1 VTVDTAPAPQKG
13 EGFGRYL
20 AQQRELRGLSLE
32 QISDA
37 TKLSLTTLRA
47 LEGDDAK
54 RWPERVFLVGAVR
67 AYSKAVGLSPEETI
81 LRLHEAL
88 GTVPDGAAVAPAK
101 KAGGS
106 GARIA
111 VILVV
116 LAAAAAVA
124 YHFAR

>member
-1 VTVDTAPAPQKG
+1 MTAEADPAPQKA

-47 LEGDDAK
+47 LEGDDSK

-67 AYSKAVGLSPEETI
+67 AYAKAVGLSPEETI

-101 KAGGS
+101 KATSS
-106 GARIA
+106 GARVA
-111 VILVV
+111 VIAVV
-116 LAAAAAVA
+116 LAAALGVA
-124 YHFAR
+124 YHLAR